1 MNRSGLAVELLLGLS
16 VAVSAAGTSLRAPSD
31 LLSAVGLE
39 QKLGAQV
46 PLNLS
51 FRDSHGRSQSLQQ
64 RFADRPSL
72 LVLGYFGCVNLCST
86 VRAGVAQAVE
96 RIGFMPG
103 TQFNVILASIDPRE
117 GPQQALMAQ
126 SADERT
132 HPQANVERW
141 QYLTGSQQAS
151 AALADAVGF
160 RALYDPRNG
169 QYAHAAAIVV
179 LTPPGRV
186 AQYLFGVQY
195 PAQSVRL
202 ALVQA
207 SAGHLGSVV
216 DRLLLLCCDYD
227 ASTGRYSVLIG
238 RILQALGI
246 LTLLALGIGLA
257 WLRTR
262 AQHRHEAGVRS

>member
-1 MNRSGLAVELLLGLS
+1 MSRSGLAVGLLLGLS
-16 VAVSAAGTSLRAPSD
+16 ASVAATAGADLRAPPD
-31 LLSAVGLE
+31 LLTRVGLE

-51 FRDSHGRSQSLQQ
+51 FRDSGGLSLSLQQ
-64 RFADRPSL
+64 RFAGRPSL
-72 LVLGYFGCVNLCST
+72 LVLGYYGCTNLCST
-86 VRAGVAQAVE
+86 VRAGVAQAIE
-96 RIGFMPG
+96 RTGFTPG

-126 SADERT
+126 SADEHS
-132 HPQANVERW
+132 HPRADVERW
-141 QYLTGSQQAS
+141 QYLTGSPQTS

-160 RALYDPRNG
+160 HSLYDPRNG

-179 LTPPGRV
+179 LTPLGQV

-207 SAGHLGSVV
+207 SAGHLGSAV

-227 ASTGRYSVLIG
+227 ASTGRYSLMIG
-238 RILQALGI
+238 RILQGLGM
-246 LTLLALGIGLA
+246 LTLLALGVGLL
-257 WLRTR
+257 WLRAR
-262 AQHRHEAGVRS
+262 AHAPDVRA